1 MFRRALIVVAVLLIA
16 PALLAEN
23 FVSFRGKF
31 YVTYPDTWK
40 QIDYLTVDAYL
51 QQAGAR
57 RRMLDYEAVFAPI
70 GSEPWYRES
79 YLILTVD
86 TLGKL
91 SEKQI
96 DSVLV
101 RFEDSFEKPREIRST
116 ANLFQGLSY
125 GKIAYDPTTQTA
137 AVISSEAG
145 PETGDKSILLVMRFY
160 EHGIANYYFYA
171 TDSTFGNY
179 VQILSSVVASF
190 STENLEGAI
199 PKGTAKI
206 ADPEKMAKA
215 TDIKED
221 KKMPIWAP
229 TSGAVV
235 VILIIAL
242 AAARRK
248 RKQRQA

>member
-1 MFRRALIVVAVLLIA
+1 MFRRLLILVAVLLIA

-70 GSEPWYRES
+70 GSEPWYRDS

-91 SEKQI
+91 SEQQI

-116 ANLFQGLSY
+116 AGLFQGLTY
-125 GKIAYDPTTQTA
+125 GKIAYDPTTKTA
-137 AVISSEAG
+137 AVMTSQAG
-145 PETGDKSILLVMRFY
+145 PESGDKSILLAMHFY
-160 EHGIANYYFYA
+160 DHGIANYYFYA
-171 TDSTFGNY
+171 TDSTFNNY
-179 VQILSSVVASF
+179 LQVLTSVVSSF
-190 STENLEGAI
+190 STENIESAI
-199 PKGTAKI
+199 PKAAVKI
-206 ADPEKMAKA
+206 ADPEKISKA

-235 VILIIAL
+235 VILIVAL

>member
-1 MFRRALIVVAVLLIA
+1 MFRRLLILVAVLLIA

-70 GSEPWYRES
+70 GSEPWYRDS

-91 SEKQI
+91 SEQQI

-116 ANLFQGLSY
+116 AGLFQGLTY
-125 GKIAYDPTTQTA
+125 GKIAYDPTTKTA
-137 AVISSEAG
+137 AVLSSQAG
-145 PETGDKSILLVMRFY
+145 PESGDKSILLAMHFY
-160 EHGIANYYFYA
+160 DHGIANYYFYA
-171 TDSTFGNY
+171 TDSTFNNY
-179 VQILSSVVASF
+179 LQVLTSVVSSF
-190 STENLEGAI
+190 STENIESAI
-199 PKGTAKI
+199 PKAAVKI
-206 ADPEKMAKA
+206 ADPEKISKA

-235 VILIIAL
+235 VILIVAL

-248 RKQRQA
+248 RKKRQA